1 LRFTP
6 DHDPRIRSL
15 VITAVILAAGIGV
28 ACVLTSDSAE
38 AWSFGKSA
46 KSADKSVPAQAKSQ
60 SETASPAPAAPAAP
74 AAPTDAWSQAYSQAQ
89 EYAAASKYDQALA
102 AAELALSTAEKEYG
116 PEDERAAKSIR
127 AIAQIQAARG
137 NVFQAQIF
145 FDRAIELYK
154 KTKGL
159 NDADTANTMVQ
170 AASLYLG
177 LQRVPEAEELFRTG
191 YEVLR
196 NLYGRDDPRI
206 TMAMGGLAE
215 VYKASG
221 DTRAIE
227 LFQNIIRILS
237 AQKGPADAGIV
248 SSYYHLADI
257 YEGMKDYD
265 NAAECY
271 FSIIRALEEEHGIHF
286 WQLSSIYNN
295 LGLVYARSGHVEEA
309 QKAYRHSLDI
319 LIREYGPQHPEVT
332 TVLENLNSVYV
343 QAAGNAS

>member
-1 LRFTP
+1 MRLIP
-6 DHDPRIRSL
+6 DYDPRIRSL
-15 VITAVILAAGIGV
+15 VITAVILAAGIGA

-46 KSADKSVPAQAKSQ
+46 KSADKSAPAQDKSQ
-60 SETASPAPAAPAAP
+60 PETASAAP

-89 EYAAASKYDQALA
+89 EYAAAAKYDQALA

-116 PEDERAAKSIR
+116 PEDERAAKSLR
-127 AIAQIQAARG
+127 AIAQVQSARG

-159 NDADTANTMVQ
+159 NDVDTANTMVQ
-170 AASLYLG
+170 AATLYLG
-177 LQRVPEAEELFRTG
+177 LQRIPEAEELFRTG

-196 NLYGRDDPRI
+196 NLYGRDDARV

-215 VYKASG
+215 AYKASG

-257 YEGMKDYD
+257 YEGLKDYD

-295 LGLVYARSGHVEEA
+295 LGLVYARSGHMEEA

-319 LIREYGPQHPEVT
+319 LIRKYGPQHPEVS

-343 QAAGNAS
+343 QSAGNKS